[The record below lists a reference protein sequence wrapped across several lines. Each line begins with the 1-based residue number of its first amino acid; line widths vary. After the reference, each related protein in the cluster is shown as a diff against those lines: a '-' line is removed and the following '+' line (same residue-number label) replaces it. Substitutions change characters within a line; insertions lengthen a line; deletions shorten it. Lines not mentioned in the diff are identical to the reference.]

1 MPKPNQLVDLFHH
14 RWTVPLL
21 AELHRTAGAKM
32 VSLVNRLGVSRGA
45 LRQALSAAIVHGWV
59 MRNPGYGH
67 PLRPEFIL
75 SDAGAKIAPTCLE
88 LVERMRPRKLER
100 VILRKWSAAVLHAV
114 AAGRSRF
121 SEMKAA
127 LPGISDRAL
136 ALTLKQLH
144 AVKLLRRHVRD
155 AFPPATEYVRAA
167 AARPLVQILDRL

>member
-1 MPKPNQLVDLFHH
+1 MPKPNRLVDLFHH

-21 AELHRTAGAKM
+21 GELQRTAGAKM
-32 VSLVNRLGVSRGA
+32 VALVHRLGVNRGA
-45 LRQALSAAIVHGWV
+45 LRQTLDAAIRRGWV

-75 SDAGAKIAPTCLE
+75 TKSGARIAGDCLE
-88 LVERMRPRKLER
+88 LVKLMRSRKLER

-121 SEMKAA
+121 SELKAA

-144 AVKLLRRHVRD
+144 AAKLLRRHVRD
-155 AFPPATEYVRAA
+155 AFPPATEYVSVA
-167 AARPLVQILDRL
+167 AARPLVQILGRL

>member
-1 MPKPNQLVDLFHH
+1 MPKPDRLVDLFHH

-21 AELHRTAGAKM
+21 AELHRTSGAKM
-32 VSLVNRLGVSRGA
+32 VMLVHRLGVNRGA
-45 LRQALSAAIVHGWV
+45 LRQTLDAAMRRGWV
-59 MRNPGYGH
+59 VRHPGYGH

-75 SDAGAKIAPTCLE
+75 TKSGARIAPDCRE
-88 LVERMRPRKLER
+88 LVELMRSRKLEG
-100 VILRKWSAAVLHAV
+100 VILRKWSAAVLHTM

-121 SEMKAA
+121 SELKAA

-155 AFPPATEYVRAA
+155 AFPPATEYVCAA
-167 AARPLVQILDRL
+167 AARPLVQILARL